1 MAISEELKQ
10 RIENFGMGRRSPRGS
25 MQMGVSGKGATGPM
39 QKGRMMEMAGE
50 TKGAISN
57 KDLEILNQASS
68 LTPEERAQLMQEIEN
83 ARMREMAPLGQV
95 SSQIEQMGTG
105 DDQFL
110 VHTEFGDTIVPPQII
125 NDDPEFE
132 AILERKF
139 EEYNITPEERVVG
152 SGIATLNPQTGL
164 PEYGFFKKLIKGIGK
179 VVKKVAPVAA
189 FIPGVGTALGGVL
202 GGIGGKVVSGI
213 SKLSPGLGSALGS
226 IGSTVASGIANLGI
240 PGVSSIAGG
249 TAGGFGGIQD
259 ALTTRSGL
267 FGGGPFGQ
275 AGSMYPGGPVPQII
289 GTNPATGAPIY
300 GQPQQGGIGGLFG
313 GQGGGLFG
321 GQGGGM
327 GALGMAGLAGLAG
340 TLGKLAY
347 DETKKDMGVPMTPL
361 TMLGPVGRFNIEAE
375 IARRMGQEAPNPVEF
390 GLLPQGTFPE
400 LSGGKP
406 LESEMMPSMGVSQPP
421 VMEPIDMVDP
431 RPIPKRS
438 PRIEQISPLD
448 AVDDLGVPIFGGR
461 DIPRKRINDET
472 PPVVQESPIVVETPP
487 VVQQPPIVVETP
499 PMVQQPPM
507 MPIDMPINIP
517 QIAQLDIPMVMPDIP
532 LGDITVPPAMPAVQ
546 PMPMPKRAVD
556 SIRPRISRRRG
567 RGVGALRR
575 SNGGAIMNYEGG
587 GSANKYPNEG
597 LEALARVA
605 PDVVKRMGYAGG
617 GSIYPMA
624 YAEGGNV
631 SMEDFERM
639 NGGINGAGTETSD
652 DIPAMLSDGEFVMT
666 GQAVRGA
673 GSFEMAQD
681 NKGIISLIPSLSE
694 DRERGTKLMY
704 DLMDA
709 FGSKAGRLS

>member
-1 MAISEELKQ
+1 
-10 RIENFGMGRRSPRGS
+10 
-25 MQMGVSGKGATGPM
+25 
-39 QKGRMMEMAGE
+39 
-50 TKGAISN
+50 
-57 KDLEILNQASS
+57 
-68 LTPEERAQLMQEIEN
+68 
-83 ARMREMAPLGQV
+83 
-95 SSQIEQMGTG
+95 
-105 DDQFL
+105 
-110 VHTEFGDTIVPPQII
+110 
-125 NDDPEFE
+125 
-132 AILERKF
+132 
-139 EEYNITPEERVVG
+139 
-152 SGIATLNPQTGL
+152 
-164 PEYGFFKKLIKGIGK
+164 
-179 VVKKVAPVAA
+179 
-189 FIPGVGTALGGVL
+189 
-202 GGIGGKVVSGI
+202 
-213 SKLSPGLGSALGS
+213 
-226 IGSTVASGIANLGI
+226 
-240 PGVSSIAGG
+240 
-249 TAGGFGGIQD
+249 
-259 ALTTRSGL
+259 
-267 FGGGPFGQ
+267 
-275 AGSMYPGGPVPQII
+275 
-289 GTNPATGAPIY
+289 
-300 GQPQQGGIGGLFG
+300 
-313 GQGGGLFG
+313 
-321 GQGGGM
+321 M

-340 TLGKLAY
+340 TLGKMAY
-347 DETKKDMGVPMTPL
+347 DETKKDMGVPMTPM

-400 LSGGKP
+400 LSGGRP

-461 DIPRKRINDET
+461 DIPIKKDLPPIIDIQPLEEKFPIQ
-472 PPVVQESPIVVETPP
+472 PPVIQRPP
-487 VVQQPPIVVETP
+487 SIEYIPQVDLAREELLP
-499 PMVQQPPM
+499 PMSLVDAEGNPFVLRHSEQDPITGEVLNNQPFGNVSPPPELPLTNAELKEKILSGELPMSMAPKPDMQPELTVGIAPPNTAPPRIVPQFTVDPIPDPITGDRYPVQPM

-546 PMPMPKRAVD
+546 PMPMPRRAVD

-575 SNGGAIMNYEGG
+575 ANGGAIMNYEGG
-587 GSANKYPNEG
+587 GSAKKYPNEG

-605 PDVVKRMGYAGG
+605 PNVVKRMGYAGG
-617 GSIYPMA
+617 GPIYPMA

-673 GSFEMAQD
+673 GSYEMAQD

-709 FGSKAGRLS
+709 FDSKAGRLS

>member
-1 MAISEELKQ
+1 
-10 RIENFGMGRRSPRGS
+10 
-25 MQMGVSGKGATGPM
+25 
-39 QKGRMMEMAGE
+39 
-50 TKGAISN
+50 
-57 KDLEILNQASS
+57 
-68 LTPEERAQLMQEIEN
+68 
-83 ARMREMAPLGQV
+83 
-95 SSQIEQMGTG
+95 
-105 DDQFL
+105 
-110 VHTEFGDTIVPPQII
+110 
-125 NDDPEFE
+125 
-132 AILERKF
+132 
-139 EEYNITPEERVVG
+139 
-152 SGIATLNPQTGL
+152 
-164 PEYGFFKKLIKGIGK
+164 
-179 VVKKVAPVAA
+179 
-189 FIPGVGTALGGVL
+189 
-202 GGIGGKVVSGI
+202 
-213 SKLSPGLGSALGS
+213 
-226 IGSTVASGIANLGI
+226 
-240 PGVSSIAGG
+240 
-249 TAGGFGGIQD
+249 
-259 ALTTRSGL
+259 
-267 FGGGPFGQ
+267 
-275 AGSMYPGGPVPQII
+275 
-289 GTNPATGAPIY
+289 
-300 GQPQQGGIGGLFG
+300 
-313 GQGGGLFG
+313 
-321 GQGGGM
+321 
-327 GALGMAGLAGLAG
+327 MAGLAGLAG
-340 TLGKLAY
+340 TLGKMAY
-347 DETKKDMGVPMTPL
+347 DETKKDMGVPMTPM

-406 LESEMMPSMGVSQPP
+406 LVSEKMPSMGVSQRP

-438 PRIEQISPLD
+438 PRIEQISPLN

-461 DIPRKRINDET
+461 DIPIKKDLPPIIDIQPLEEKFPIQ
-472 PPVVQESPIVVETPP
+472 PPVIQRPPSIEYIPEVVDAPP
-487 VVQQPPIVVETP
+487 VVQQPPIVVDAP
-499 PMVQQPPM
+499 PVVQQPPM

-532 LGDITVPPAMPAVQ
+532 LGDITVPPVVPAVQ
-546 PMPMPKRAVD
+546 PMPIPRRAVD

-575 SNGGAIMNYEGG
+575 ANGGAIMNYEGG
-587 GSANKYPNEG
+587 GSAKKYPNEG

-605 PDVVKRMGYAGG
+605 KGIKPETMDKVRGASVYPPEPGIYVGDDVDEIILSRQPIQYDYEKMKKYMDEARLFDVSPRSVLYQAYKNNNISEDEYFEFISRVDDLQRLEDERKDQREMESLYDAFSKKRYENPMLLKKRGE
-617 GSIYPMA
+617 ILPMA